1 MYVDFWSL
9 PPEVNSARLSAGA
22 GPMAHAPQ
30 IAGYQAL
37 AASHMA
43 QSSLMMAT
51 TAGAAAGW
59 QGAGSL
65 GMEGAATPLAAWNST
80 VSGFAAKAAGTIAA
94 MQTAYSTTV
103 ASTIH
108 FSVAIANRLLEA
120 ALESSN
126 FMGVNT
132 IPIGVNNAQ
141 YAEFWAQN
149 AGASSGYATA
159 AAPLISALGV
169 PLAPAP
175 LGANPMGMA
184 SAAASIGIDAGE
196 LGAQALG
203 SGLTEGTSATESLLG
218 AAPLAASTAGSVANS
233 GVGAQAGTQPGSGA
247 GAQPTAGTGAPGSDQ
262 AAASPD
268 MLSAAQSMAG
278 PMLSAPSSAI
288 QAATSPLTQ
297 GGSELLS
304 GAGQFGSMG
313 SAMMSPGLGT
323 SGLGAGPGL
332 GALTGGPG
340 SAAGLSGGNGGFAG
354 GGSAVSAALTK
365 PSAGG
370 AMSGPLGLPGS
381 WWSAQEEPAAAAG
394 ARSAG
399 AGAGGGATAGA
410 GAPGMYGMSPAAA
423 GRQARRSDREASEAD
438 KLVLLDGGLG
448 AMPVFTDDGE
458 VVYATG
464 QGV

>member
-1 MYVDFWSL
+1 MYVDFWSM

-22 GPMAHAPQ
+22 GPAAHAPHV
-30 IAGYQAL
+30 AGYQAL

-51 TAGAAAGW
+51 TAGAVAGW

-65 GMEGAATPLAAWNST
+65 GMAEAATPLAAWNST
-80 VSGFAAKAAGTIAA
+80 VGAFATKAAATITS
-94 MQTAYSTTV
+94 MQTAYTTAV

-108 FSVAIANRLLEA
+108 FSVAIANRLLDA
-120 ALESSN
+120 ALQSTN

-132 IPIGVNNAQ
+132 IPIGVNDAQ

-149 AGASSGYATA
+149 AGASSGYASA
-159 AAPLISALGV
+159 AAPLIAALGV
-169 PLAPAP
+169 PLEPAP
-175 LGANPMGMA
+175 LGANPMGMV

-203 SGLTEGTSATESLLG
+203 SGLTEGTSAAESLMGG
-218 AAPLAASTAGSVANS
+218 ASLAASTAGSTAGS
-233 GVGAQAGTQPGSGA
+233 EAGAQAGSQPGQGA
-247 GAQPTAGTGAPGSDQ
+247 GAQPTAGTGAPGADQ
-262 AAASPD
+262 AGASPD

-278 PMLSAPSSAI
+278 PMLSGPSSAI
-288 QAATSPLTQ
+288 QAAASPLTQ

-304 GAGQFGSMG
+304 SAGQFGSMG
-313 SAMMSPGLGT
+313 SSMLP
-323 SGLGAGPGL
+323 SGLGGLGSGPGL

-365 PSAGG
+365 PTAGG
-370 AMSGPLGLPGS
+370 AMSGPVGLPGS
-381 WWSAQEEPAAAAG
+381 WWSSQEEPAAAAG

-399 AGAGGGATAGA
+399 AGAGAAGVGA
-410 GAPGMYGMSPAAA
+410 GAPGMYGMGPAA
-423 GRQARRSDREASEAD
+423 GRQGRRSEREAAEAD

-458 VVYATG
+458 IVYATG